1 MQSSESGRKLNQA
14 VGKAVT
20 STGKAVGGAIS
31 QAKGAFSTWWSSVT
45 TTTGLPAA
53 TTPDAISTES
63 ETNFGAEEK
72 TVSLPHSNT

>member
-31 QAKGAFSTWWSSVT
+31 HAKGAFSTWWSSVT
-45 TTTGLPAA
+45 TTTGIPVAI
-53 TTPDAISTES
+53 TPDATSPES
-63 ETNFGAEEK
+63 ETKFGNEEK
-72 TVSLPHSNT
+72 TVSLPHSST